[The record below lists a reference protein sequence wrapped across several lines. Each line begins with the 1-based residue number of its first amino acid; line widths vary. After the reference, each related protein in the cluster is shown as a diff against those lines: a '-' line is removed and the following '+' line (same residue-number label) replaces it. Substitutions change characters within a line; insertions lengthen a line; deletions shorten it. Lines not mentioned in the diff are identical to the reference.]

1 MVFIFQFQHVL
12 CVMALRY
19 AIHAINFE
27 KYIRQ
32 SAKKQAEDV
41 HIFPVPFLWGCWYGK
56 QMVEISIKS

>member
-1 MVFIFQFQHVL
+1 
-12 CVMALRY
+12 MALRY